1 MKHSLYK
8 HEGQSAAEYAL
19 IIGLAALVVIVVTLL
34 VGLGVQRIY
43 GLVAGALGAHYDTHG
58 KHTIE
63 ITSAQCISVA
73 KIGQTGLQVIGNTD
87 EAIAD
92 LTGSTELGLSPV
104 SADAGGFLYHP
115 MIDADHA
122 DASKCPVSVV
132 IQGKD
137 GAIAVAPCLGAR
149 PPLRII
155 KTRLLAFM
163 LSLLQSVWGTLNIQ
177 LGSSAVQ

>member
-1 MKHSLYK
+1 MNNKTVPALWHGNKRTKSNMKNNHAQQ
-8 HEGQSAAEYAL
+8 GQAAVEYAITIVL
-19 IIGLAALVVIVVTLL
+19 VSMVVITIMLL
-34 VGLGVQRIY
+34 AGFGISRIY

-63 ITSAQCISVA
+63 ITSAECISSTRVN
-73 KIGQTGLQVIGNTD
+73 QTGLWVIGNTD

-122 DASKCPVSVV
+122 DVSKCPVSVV

-137 GAIAVAPCLGAR
+137 GAIAVAPLV
-149 PPLRII
+149 IV
-155 KTRLLAFM
+155 
-163 LSLLQSVWGTLNIQ
+163 SQ
-177 LGSSAVQ
+177 

>member
-1 MKHSLYK
+1 MQISRT
-8 HEGQSAAEYAL
+8 ERGQAAVEYAITIVL
-19 IIGLAALVVIVVTLL
+19 VSMVVIAIMLFA
-34 VGLGVQRIY
+34 GFGISRIY

-63 ITSAQCISVA
+63 ITSAECISSTRVN
-73 KIGQTGLQVIGNTD
+73 QTGLWVIGNTD

>member
-1 MKHSLYK
+1 MKAYRTQC
-8 HEGQSAAEYAL
+8 GQSAAEYAL
-19 IIGLAALVVIVVTLL
+19 IIGLTAFVVIVVAFL
-34 VGLGVQRIY
+34 VGLGVQRVY

-58 KHTIE
+58 NHMIE

-73 KIGQTGLQVIGNTD
+73 GINQTGLLVTGNTN

-104 SADAGGFLYHP
+104 NANAGGFLYHP
-115 MIDADHA
+115 MIDSNHA

-137 GAIAVAPCLGAR
+137 GAIAVAPLV
-149 PPLRII
+149 IV
-155 KTRLLAFM
+155 
-163 LSLLQSVWGTLNIQ
+163 SQ
-177 LGSSAVQ
+177 

>member
-1 MKHSLYK
+1 MLFAGFGIS
-8 HEGQSAAEYAL
+8 
-19 IIGLAALVVIVVTLL
+19 
-34 VGLGVQRIY
+34 RIY

-87 EAIAD
+87 ESIAD

-104 SADAGGFLYHP
+104 SANAGGFIYHP
-115 MIDADHA
+115 MIDSHHA
-122 DASKCPVSVV
+122 DSSKCPVSVV

-137 GAIAVAPCLGAR
+137 GAIAVAPLV
-149 PPLRII
+149 II
-155 KTRLLAFM
+155 
-163 LSLLQSVWGTLNIQ
+163 SQ
-177 LGSSAVQ
+177 